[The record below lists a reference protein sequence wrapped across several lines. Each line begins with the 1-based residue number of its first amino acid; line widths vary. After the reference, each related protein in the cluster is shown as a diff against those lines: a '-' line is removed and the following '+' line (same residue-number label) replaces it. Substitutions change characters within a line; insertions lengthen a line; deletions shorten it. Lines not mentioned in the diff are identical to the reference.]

1 MRTSTRSVHSRFHK
15 ISLTALLMLGLLGC
29 APVPMATYSSALS
42 GAYNQPAYARYYY
55 PPAPEWHSQFVY
67 PSVRCTA
74 QGNTTICR
82 PI

>member
-1 MRTSTRSVHSRFHK
+1 MILK
-15 ISLTALLMLGLLGC
+15 LILLGVLFAFFVGLLGC
-29 APVPMATYSSALS
+29 APVPMATYGSALS

-74 QGNTTICR
+74 QGNTTVCR

>member
-1 MRTSTRSVHSRFHK
+1 MKSAAAFLILWTVAMAVIATTTIYLS
-15 ISLTALLMLGLLGC
+15 GC

-74 QGNTTICR
+74 QGNTTVCR